1 MNNTNMLL
9 VQMLDF
15 IPISQFQQLVQLHET
30 EKGSKGFSSWSYFYH
45 DAFRAAFW
53 SIGIAIHRR

>member
-1 MNNTNMLL
+1 MLL